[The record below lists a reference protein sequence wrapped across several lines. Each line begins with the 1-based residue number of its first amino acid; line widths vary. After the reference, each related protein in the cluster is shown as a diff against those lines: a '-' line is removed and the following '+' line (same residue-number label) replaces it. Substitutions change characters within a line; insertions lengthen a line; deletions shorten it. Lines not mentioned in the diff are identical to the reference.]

1 MQHAAFTLPPELLP
15 YLAGLMVLCAVGFL
29 YIYLST
35 NVRVKR
41 IVLPVAFVFLGCV
54 FLAIAWP
61 LRTQI
66 PWVYYAM
73 ILGALAYQ
81 YRAIKFCQSC
91 GATSRGSIFRP
102 EKLCSKC
109 NAPLSGDS

>member
-1 MQHAAFTLPPELLP
+1 MPQTAFALPPELLP
-15 YLAGLMVLCAVGFL
+15 YLGGLLGLCAVGFV

-54 FLAIAWP
+54 FVAIAWP
-61 LRTQI
+61 LRTHI

-102 EKLCSKC
+102 EKFCSKC
-109 NAPLSGDS
+109 SAPLNGDT

>member
-1 MQHAAFTLPPELLP
+1 MA
-15 YLAGLMVLCAVGFL
+15 LCMVGFL
-29 YIYLST
+29 YIYFST

-54 FLAIAWP
+54 FVAIAWP

-73 ILGALAYQ
+73 ILGALAYL
-81 YRAIKFCQSC
+81 YRAIRFCPSC
-91 GATSRGSIFRP
+91 GATSRGSLFRP
-102 EKLCSKC
+102 EKICSKC
-109 NAPLSGDS
+109 SAPLNGDS

>member
-1 MQHAAFTLPPELLP
+1 MA
-15 YLAGLMVLCAVGFL
+15 LCAVGFL

-41 IVLPVAFVFLGCV
+41 VVLPMVFVFLGGV

-81 YRAIKFCQSC
+81 YRAIKFCPNC

-102 EKLCSKC
+102 EKSCSKC
-109 NAPLSGDS
+109 STPLDGGS

>member
-1 MQHAAFTLPPELLP
+1 MQHATSPLPPELLP
-15 YLAGLMVLCAVGFL
+15 YLGALMALCMVGFL
-29 YIYLST
+29 YIYFST

-54 FLAIAWP
+54 FVAIAWP

-73 ILGALAYQ
+73 ILGALAYL
-81 YRAIKFCQSC
+81 YRAIKFCPSC
-91 GATSRGSIFRP
+91 GATSRGSLFRP
-102 EKLCSKC
+102 EKICSKC
-109 NAPLSGDS
+109 SAPL